1 MSTINFKELKKELK
15 DIEKLNKEHLDIKS
29 WASELQLWIDLEEVT
44 DPQKIYVA
52 CVLTSIGETRQV
64 IQELKLNRE
73 EQEEE
78 NEDDDDEGSASG
90 SDTSNPYPTFNEIVD
105 ALESFYGTKED
116 QNLLLRELRALRIK
130 KNERVKDFNL
140 KYKTLYLKL
149 DRRRKQQVSVL
160 DYADSLR
167 NNVDAWKKISLKD
180 NISLDKAFRI
190 AEKVDRLSIRSN
202 PNYSF
207 DNINKPKNFKN
218 DFSPKPY
225 FSKYP
230 TYKRATTPTE
240 TRTTQAEIDDLTKR
254 MKNLSIKTCYFCNE
268 RGHYQN
274 NCPALNAI
282 IKKNKESHYRNNS
295 SLN

>member
-44 DPQKIYVA
+44 DPKKIYVA
-52 CVLTSIGETRQV
+52 CVLTSVGEPRQV

-73 EQEEE
+73 EQEDE
-78 NEDDDDEGSASG
+78 NEDEDDENSASG
-90 SDTSNPYPTFNEIVD
+90 SDTSDTYPTFNVIVD
-105 ALESFYGTKED
+105 ALEDFYGTKED

-140 KYKTLYLKL
+140 KYKTRYLKL

-167 NNVDAWKKISLKD
+167 NNIDAWKKISLKD
-180 NISLDKAFRI
+180 NISLDKAFTS
-190 AEKVDRLSIRSN
+190 AEKVERLSIRSN
-202 PNYSF
+202 TNHPFNEYSKPN
-207 DNINKPKNFKN
+207 NFKN
-218 DFSPKPY
+218 NFSPKPY
-225 FSKYP
+225 VSN
-230 TYKRATTPTE
+230 RTTSTTE
-240 TRTTQAEIDDLTKR
+240 PQTTQADIDDLTKR

-268 RGHYQN
+268 RGHFQN
-274 NCPALNAI
+274 NCPTLNAI
-282 IKKNKESHYRNNS
+282 IKKNKESHYGNNS